1 MIRTHLAAAAILL
14 AAIAAPAIAAAASCG
29 EQETELRSIK
39 LERWPGFY
47 RDQDVVGL
55 GRFLDDSF
63 MVIDSSGKATPKADE
78 LRWLAAN
85 PWSPSDFVYQI
96 TSISC
101 PTPEMA
107 VIVGE
112 GRSTRRDGTGRISH
126 RYVSSNVLVRD
137 ETGWRAVLSHIS
149 GERREP
155 IE

>member
-1 MIRTHLAAAAILL
+1 MTKNYFSAAMLL
-14 AAIAAPAIAAAASCG
+14 ATIATPDIAIAGSCG
-29 EQETELRSIK
+29 AHESELRSIK

-47 RDQDVVGL
+47 RDQDVTGL
-55 GRFLDDSF
+55 SNFLDDSF
-63 MVIDSSGKATPKADE
+63 MVIDSSGTATPKADE
-78 LRWLAAN
+78 LLWLAAN

-112 GRSTRRDGTGRISH
+112 GRSTRPDGARRISN
-126 RYVSSNVLVRD
+126 RYISSNVLVRS